1 MMQKIKNVFGS
12 LAIFLF
18 ILTAAIAITINFTPL
33 YSFDITYLD
42 IEGLTGLSK
51 EVIMENYQILMR
63 YLNVPWVGEL
73 NMPDFPSS
81 ASGLFHFYEVKRL
94 FMFNYGVMIITG
106 IISFFFLRNRKR
118 SGELWQILN
127 ITRLMVFIPIFI
139 LFFIALNFNQ
149 LFVTFHQIFFNN
161 DAWIFDWRT
170 DPIILAL
177 PQEFFMHCFI
187 LVFVLLEAGLWALY
201 FWTKRQLSNKKR
213 G

>member
-1 MMQKIKNVFGS
+1 MQKIKNVFGS

-18 ILTAAIAITINFTPL
+18 ILTAAIALTINFTPL

>member
-1 MMQKIKNVFGS
+1 MQKTKNIFGS

-18 ILTAAIAITINFTPL
+18 ILTAAIALTINFTPL

-94 FMFNYGVMIITG
+94 FMFNYGAMIITG

-118 SGELWQILN
+118 SGQLWQILN
-127 ITRLMVFIPIFI
+127 ITRLMAFIPIVI
-139 LFFIALNFNQ
+139 LFFIAINFNQ

>member
-1 MMQKIKNVFGS
+1 MQKIKNVFGS